1 MTLSIRARLTAW
13 YSLVV
18 VAVLVTGAAAVALAQ
33 ERLALGRLDAEL
45 QRLMLTLEGVVRTE
59 FTKGLDLRGAADE
72 ASSEVLAPDRT
83 LVLIREDGTVLAL
96 WGRPLRHH
104 GCLAS
109 TSLVSKPSR
118 SAGNASAPSADR

>member
-18 VAVLVTGAAAVALAQ
+18 VAVLVAGAAAVALAQ

-59 FTKGLDLRGAADE
+59 FGKGLDLQGAADE
-72 ASSEVLAPDRT
+72 ASSEVLAPDRDPGPERQVDRRAEYEA
-83 LVLIREDGTVLAL
+83 LGT
-96 WGRPLRHH
+96 
-104 GCLAS
+104 S
-109 TSLVSKPSR
+109 PSR
-118 SAGNASAPSADR
+118 DPARDL